1 MLLRNGSNRRD
12 DYRACFKQ
20 FKQPKPR
27 TRPLNTVSLK
37 FVKRLD
43 FPRIL
48 CSGGLDAF
56 LWLKRVHFIFR
67 YKSRTKLPLTVY
79 FGSLPHTFDKFESW
93 HQSVRQTQLKA
104 KYDGP
109 AKQIFRDLKKT
120 VKNTPD
126 SFLTASSFE
135 ILAVD
140 PESDQVH
147 LEEVVCPHASSYE
160 LDGQKICPANFD
172 GVVLTLPPGTN
183 AEVGSVLTQQVFS
196 HEIAD
201 LHQTLMDFWRPRWQK
216 QSSIPPEQ
224 WVRVVSFTRA
234 YMPSLQLHLA
244 PLTLADWRLGLLTS
258 FFQDNAD
265 LVGLSA
271 DLQKAFNNIG
281 RAQLQFWSEHLG
293 LPEELRTPWFGFLGH
308 FERRFDIRGCVSQP
322 LLSTEGL
329 PEGCPLSIIGML
341 LLNWA
346 HHTYMRH
353 YAPATIPRTYVDNL
367 TLLAARSSEL
377 MHGFACTAVFYRT
390 WGLDIDDDKTYTWGT
405 TTASRAE
412 LRLLPHQHSLAHREL
427 GGFLQFT
434 RKKDYSPLRERL
446 LQLLQLEEWWT
457 RLAKSPA
464 PFPHKLHVLHSKFW
478 AAGLHGTTTCLAPDT
493 LLNLFPLVLRF
504 IGYDIRTS

>member
-196 HEIAD
+196 REIAD

-244 PLTLADWRLGLLTS
+244 PLTLADWRAAVSHMKPTAARGPDGFARDDLLYMSDHHLDQLLRLLHDVEQGHTPWPRQLLLGFVICIAKRDDAHTA
-258 FFQDNAD
+258 AD
-265 LVGLSA
+265 YRPINLFSVI
-271 DLQKAFNNIG
+271 N
-281 RAQLQFWSEHLG
+281 RVWSS
-293 LPEELRTPWFGFLGH
+293 LRT
-308 FERRFDIRGCVSQP
+308 RQ
-322 LLSTEGL
+322 
-329 PEGCPLSIIGML
+329 M
-341 LLNWA
+341 
-346 HHTYMRH
+346 
-353 YAPATIPRTYVDNL
+353 L
-367 TLLAARSSEL
+367 TLLAPYLDHGVYGFVPGCEAAQVWAFLQASSKTTL
-377 MHGFACTAVFYRT
+377 IWLGSVLTSRRPSTTSAVLSFNFGQSILVSQRNCVLHGSA
-390 WGLDIDDDKTYTWGT
+390 
-405 TTASRAE
+405 
-412 LRLLPHQHSLAHREL
+412 SLA
-427 GGFLQFT
+427 T
-434 RKKDYSPLRERL
+434 LREGL
-446 LQLLQLEEWWT
+446 TLEDVSAN
-457 RLAKSPA
+457 RCFRPRDCLKVV
-464 PFPHKLHVLHSKFW
+464 PFPSSACCF
-478 AAGLHGTTTCLAPDT
+478 
-493 LLNLFPLVLRF
+493 
-504 IGYDIRTS
+504 